1 MSGRF
6 NLGKRKLNTA
16 ISTIQ
21 KKVVRALN
29 VTPEEINL
37 DTSNTEDVDLLQI
50 KAGNFD
56 RLRRLLK
63 EKLSTTKANREI
75 IQVLN
80 LALETWSITK

>member
-56 RLRRLLK
+56 RRLLK

>member
-6 NLGKRKLNTA
+6 NLGKRKRNTA